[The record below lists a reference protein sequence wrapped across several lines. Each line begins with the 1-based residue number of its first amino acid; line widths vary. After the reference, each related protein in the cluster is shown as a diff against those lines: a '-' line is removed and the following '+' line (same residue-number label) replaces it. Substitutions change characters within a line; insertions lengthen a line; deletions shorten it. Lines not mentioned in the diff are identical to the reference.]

1 YYNFHRKEIGTVFKD
16 SDDIIVNIDSFNNFF
31 FPALRRHLA
40 QFIPDFI
47 HKFKNPAE
55 VRLLLFHGFHNTI
68 PKSRLHRFS
77 HFFPA
82 Q

>member
-1 YYNFHRKEIGTVFKD
+1 MNVHNNIGR
-16 SDDIIVNIDSFNNFF
+16 NGNLRHMHFNNFF

-68 PKSRLHRFS
+68 PKCRLHRFS